1 MLVHDKKDMCYYE
14 HKKIE
19 LWNKYK
25 SKIVSQTRIL
35 EKWVKRA
42 YNNTI
47 YLIYK
52 YNLEIIVCSW

>member
-25 SKIVSQTRIL
+25 SKIVS
-35 EKWVKRA
+35 
-42 YNNTI
+42 
-47 YLIYK
+47 
-52 YNLEIIVCSW
+52 